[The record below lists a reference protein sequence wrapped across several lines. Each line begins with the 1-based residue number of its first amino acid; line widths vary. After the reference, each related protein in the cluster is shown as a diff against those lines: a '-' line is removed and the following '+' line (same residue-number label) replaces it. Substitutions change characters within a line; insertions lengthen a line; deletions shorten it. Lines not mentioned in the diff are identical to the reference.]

1 MPDSADLVS
10 ATPERTVSTHLGWA
24 VASAMLCF
32 LPLGVIAVLYAVSAN
47 RALGAGDLEL
57 ATRKARVAK
66 RWVVVTIVVGVLL
79 DLLLLGAFVLL
90 GAFSS

>member
-1 MPDSADLVS
+1 MPDTVDVDS

-32 LPLGVIAVLYAVSAN
+32 LPLGIIAVLYAVSAN
-47 RALGAGDLEL
+47 RAVGVGDLER
-57 ATRKARVAK
+57 AQRKAKVAK
-66 RWVVVTIVVGVLL
+66 RWVVVTIVIGVLL
-79 DLLLLGAFVLL
+79 DLALLAGFVLL